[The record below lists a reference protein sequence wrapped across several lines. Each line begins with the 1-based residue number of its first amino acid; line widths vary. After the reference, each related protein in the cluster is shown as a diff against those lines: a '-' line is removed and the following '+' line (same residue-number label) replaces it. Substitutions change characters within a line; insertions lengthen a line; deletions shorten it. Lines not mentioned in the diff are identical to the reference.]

1 MARKVN
7 KDYLQNYTK
16 VIMTQPLPKGNKL
29 FMTFNLNDDKEW
41 WTASYSTNRECVY
54 HVCPYDGQ
62 FRNCK
67 DCGAL
72 DDDFDVKFCLKKQQ
86 VYSPGA
92 VCTRINDCIKAG
104 LNVQFID

>member
-1 MARKVN
+1 MARKIN

-41 WTASYSTNRECVY
+41 CTASYSTNRECGY

>member
-1 MARKVN
+1 MGRKVN
-7 KDYLQNYTK
+7 KDYLKNYTK
-16 VIMTQPLPKGNKL
+16 VIMTQPLAKGNKL

-41 WTASYSTNRECVY
+41 WTATYSTNRECVY

-72 DDDFDVKFCLKKQQ
+72 DDDFDVKFCLKKKQ
-86 VYSPGA
+86 VYSAGA
-92 VCTRINDCIKAG
+92 VCTRINECLKAG
-104 LNVQFID
+104 LDVQFID

>member
-1 MARKVN
+1 MARKIN
-7 KDYLQNYTK
+7 KDYLQSYTK

-41 WTASYSTNRECVY
+41 WTALYSTNRECVY

-86 VYSPGA
+86 VYSAGA